1 LAAAAAVTEAKTVT
15 AAAAAAA
22 AACAFAAAAA
32 TAAARSGG
40 ERKCGPLITPTGQA
54 TTKSE
59 RAMASRNDPG
69 PQAHKNTP
77 RAMARHTSTHAPFL
91 AEIVA
96 VRTWQCLNGRTSL
109 DWTHENCAVYTI
121 RVVAPAFRISHFLTG
136 VYLILLNWFVLSWPL
151 IFRYNLFPNQGSV
164 KPGNVTLNVCM
175 LLWGVDFASLAV
187 AYTYAWTNSRREWWW
202 GWSLLGFRPHH
213 ALLMILYAIFFAA
226 VAVVGIISTHTALSH
241 MWHARNVWF
250 AALLGLQ
257 CIMLVVGALGDAV
270 DIGSRRGI
278 QQDSR
283 VASVLLSLR
292 LRALVPVTV
301 IFSVAAVFASWPPSY
316 CLQC

>member
-1 LAAAAAVTEAKTVT
+1 
-15 AAAAAAA
+15 
-22 AACAFAAAAA
+22 
-32 TAAARSGG
+32 
-40 ERKCGPLITPTGQA
+40 
-54 TTKSE
+54 
-59 RAMASRNDPG
+59 MAPRNDPG
-69 PQAHKNTP
+69 PQAYKNTP
-77 RAMARHTSTHAPFL
+77 RAMERYTNIHEPFL
-91 AEIVA
+91 AEM
-96 VRTWQCLNGRTSL
+96 RTWQCLNGCTSL

-121 RVVAPAFRISHFLTG
+121 RVVAPAFRISYFLTG
-136 VYLILLNWFVLSWPL
+136 IYLILLNGFVLSWPL
-151 IFRYNLFPNQGSV
+151 IFRYSLFLNQGSM

-175 LLWGVDFASLAV
+175 LLWGVDFAFLAV

-213 ALLMILYAIFFAA
+213 TLLMIIYAIFFAA

-241 MWHARNVWF
+241 MWHVRNVWF

-270 DIGSRRGI
+270 DIGSPWGI

-292 LRALVPVTV
+292 LRALVPATV
-301 IFSVAAVFASWPPSY
+301 IFSIAAAFASWPPG
-316 CLQC
+316 